1 MRFETYASFANAF
14 VAEYAAEIGARDDL
28 RLATRTLRAL
38 VEGLRAGLSRR
49 ASTRLLR
56 QLPLMI
62 KALYV
67 DGWDL
72 EDGGDDDGASL
83 AAFVDAQ
90 LPGLSI
96 DLRGRDALA
105 ALFKVLRR
113 HAGAAELQELRLALP
128 TNIGGLVARAA

>member
-14 VAEYAAEIGARDDL
+14 VAEYAAEIGVGDDL

-49 ASTRLLR
+49 ASARLLR
-56 QLPLMI
+56 ELPLMI

-72 EDGGDDDGASL
+72 EGQTAGDEAGLTS
-83 AAFVDAQ
+83 FVDAP
-90 LPGLSI
+90 LPGLPVE
-96 DLRGRDALA
+96 LRGRDALA
-105 ALFKVLRR
+105 ALFKVLQR
-113 HAGAAELQELRLALP
+113 HAGAAELEELRLALP
-128 TNIGGLVARAA
+128 THIGGLVARAA